1 MSIKLGFAFHMIDNH
16 SAMRTIHLFQVIR
29 CMQISAFSWQTNAL
43 LPTFYTIEIM
53 NHDLLPFH
61 EVISPSFPLI
71 HYRSSTVIP

>member
-16 SAMRTIHLFQVIR
+16 SAMRTIHLFQVIG

-43 LPTFYTIEIM
+43 LSTFYTIKIM

-61 EVISPSFPLI
+61 EAISLPFPLI
-71 HYRSSTVIP
+71 HFRSSVIIP